1 MMLNPHSEHEPIV
14 VFDGDAMSW
23 HGNDDPIVSDVSRGE
38 MSIQNGVGVFQGNVS
53 LHHHGGFASVH
64 LGPGELDLSM
74 YAGLALR
81 VRGDGKHY
89 SLRLRTT
96 QASDGANYQFE
107 LAPEA
112 GTWHNLRLPF
122 TAFLPVHGG
131 HTTTP
136 APRLDPAAIG
146 TIGLAISGRQ
156 EGPFRLELA
165 SIEGYRLAKS
175 AGHGGLTVVHNTER
189 SRADFRAVPAITSGD
204 KRDIEPPMSRV
215 SLFSN
220 WMKND

>member
-1 MMLNPHSEHEPIV
+1 MMLNPHAEREPLV
-14 VFDGDAMSW
+14 VFDSDAPAW
-23 HGNDDPIVSDVSRGE
+23 HGNDDPVVNDMSRGE
-38 MSIQNGVGVFQGNVS
+38 MSIQDGIGVFQGNVS
-53 LHHHGGFASVH
+53 LAHHGGFASVH
-64 LGPGELDLSM
+64 LGSGELDLSS
-74 YAGLALR
+74 YSGLALR
-81 VRGDGKHY
+81 VQGDGKRY

-96 QASDGANYQFE
+96 HAGDDANYQFE

-112 GTWHNLRLPF
+112 GTWHNLQLPF
-122 TAFLPVHGG
+122 SAFLPVHSGRADVS
-131 HTTTP
+131 P
-136 APRLDPAAIG
+136 PRLDPATIV

-165 SIEGYRLAKS
+165 SIEGYRLAMS

-204 KRDIEPPMSRV
+204 KREIEPPPGRV